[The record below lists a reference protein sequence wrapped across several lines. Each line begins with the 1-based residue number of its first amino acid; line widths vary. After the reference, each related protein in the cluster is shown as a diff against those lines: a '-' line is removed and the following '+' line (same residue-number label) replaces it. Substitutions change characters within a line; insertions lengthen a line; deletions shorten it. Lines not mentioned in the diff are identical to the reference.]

1 VAAAPVWLQRTLTWI
16 APVLLV
22 GLLLFPSTCA
32 DAAGVHSLFDDP
44 LAAHTMPGHH
54 PAIARYATQYGMT
67 IAELEQHV
75 AMGHI
80 VLPADAFDAPAADTA
95 LDVTDDEPCPRAP
108 KLRDMPSTM
117 MMDSVAAV
125 TTIVDLDMIM
135 APIIRAGAVW
145 PAVQVPTGHL
155 AEIESPPPRAVA

>member
-1 VAAAPVWLQRTLTWI
+1 MAAAPVWLQRTLTWI

-80 VLPADAFDAPAADTA
+80 VLPADAFMPQRPT
-95 LDVTDDEPCPRAP
+95 PR
-108 KLRDMPSTM
+108 ST
-117 MMDSVAAV
+117 SP
-125 TTIVDLDMIM
+125 TTSHV
-135 APIIRAGAVW
+135 RAHRSSGTCHR
-145 PAVQVPTGHL
+145 P
-155 AEIESPPPRAVA
+155 